1 MASLSNASRSRYH
14 RVGFILFMVALAVVL
29 LPFFRW
35 AFLDAVWSGDAEACR
50 AGTGA
55 CWVSVRLRL
64 DFLIFGFYPP
74 EQRWRALT
82 GILLQALALVA
93 IWGLPAI
100 RQRLLRIY
108 LTVLAAFLLS
118 VWLLAGDGVLLS
130 TVNSRLWTG
139 FSLTMTLAFGGF
151 VLALPLGI
159 LLAFGRRFGNSYV
172 SVICTAYI
180 EIMRALPSVVTM
192 FAILVTTP
200 YLLPPAIGESM
211 FLRVLLGFTM
221 AMSAFYA
228 EVFRGALLTFHA
240 GQIEAAQSL
249 GLKWAKIHG
258 RIILPQVVTRSLPAL
273 MNVNLMVFKDTVL
286 ILTFGYYELL
296 GTANASINTQ
306 EWSSFAMEMFLLV
319 YLVFFVSGMLISL
332 VGRRIEKSLLRF

>member
-14 RVGFILFMVALAVVL
+14 RVGFVLFVLVMMVVL

-35 AFLDAVWSGDAEACR
+35 AFLDSVWSGDAEACR

-55 CWVSVRLRL
+55 CWASIRLRL

-74 EQRWRALT
+74 ELRWRALA
-82 GILLQALALVA
+82 GVLLQGLSLLA

-100 RQRLLRIY
+100 RRSLLRIY

-118 VWLLAGDGVLLS
+118 VWLLAGDGLLLG
-130 TVNSRLWTG
+130 TVSSRLWTG

-151 VLALPLGI
+151 ILALPLGI
-159 LLAFGRRFGNSYV
+159 LLAFGRRFGNGNV
-172 SVICTAYI
+172 SAICTAYI
-180 EIMRALPSVVTM
+180 EVMRALPAVVTM
-192 FAILVTTP
+192 FAILVTAP
-200 YLLPPAIGESM
+200 YFLPPALGESM
-211 FLRVLLGFTM
+211 FLRVLIGFTM

-228 EVFRGALLTFHA
+228 EVFRGALLTFNG

-249 GLKWAKIHG
+249 GLKWPNIHA
-258 RIILPQVVTRSLPAL
+258 RIVLPQIVIRSFPAL
-273 MNVNLMVFKDTVL
+273 MNINLMVFKDTVL

-296 GTANASINTQ
+296 GAANASINTQ

-319 YLVFFVSGMLISL
+319 YLVFFAFGMMISF
-332 VGRRIEKSLLRF
+332 VGSRIEQNMLRF